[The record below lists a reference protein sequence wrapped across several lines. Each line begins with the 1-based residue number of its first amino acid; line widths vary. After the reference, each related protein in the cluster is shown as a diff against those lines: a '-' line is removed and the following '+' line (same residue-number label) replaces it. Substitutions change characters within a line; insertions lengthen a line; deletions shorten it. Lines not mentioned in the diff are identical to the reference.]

1 MNIAVVTNFEKDP
14 ALRYTK
20 LICSK
25 LTELGAEVQVEVPV
39 AEKLGMPLRQALR
52 GELIRSA
59 DVLVALGGDGTILHA
74 AKQAVVTGIPVL
86 GVNIGRLGFMAGL
99 EADEFDSLY
108 RLLRG
113 DYTIDDR
120 MMLKVELRR
129 GEKNSGVDSFLALND
144 AVISK
149 GALSRIIDISITC
162 NGRPSGRYRADGVI
176 ISTPTGS
183 TAYSL
188 SAGGPVIDPVL
199 ESIEVTPICPHS
211 LTSRSVLFSPETVI
225 GLHPERLDDREVYL
239 AVDGQEAV
247 KLSDNAEVF
256 LSKAKEKV
264 HFIRLKNDSFYE
276 TLYNKLSGRGI

>member
-1 MNIAVVTNFEKDP
+1 MNIAVVTNSEKDP

-20 LICSK
+20 LICSR
-25 LTELGAEVQVEVPV
+25 LLELGAQVQVEAPV
-39 AEKLGMPLRQALR
+39 AERLDLPLLR
-52 GELIRSA
+52 VPRDGLARDA
-59 DVLVALGGDGTILHA
+59 AVLVALGGDGTILHA
-74 AKQAVVTGIPVL
+74 AKQAVVTGVPVL

-99 EADEFDSLY
+99 EVDELPSLS

-113 DYTIDDR
+113 DYAIDDR
-120 MMLKVELRR
+120 MMLNIELRGG
-129 GEKNSGVDSFLALND
+129 GEGEAPLRFLALND

-149 GALSRIIDISITC
+149 GALSRIIDLSITC

-188 SAGGPVIDPVL
+188 SAGGPVIDPHL

-211 LTSRSVLFSPETVI
+211 LTSRSVLFSADTVI
-225 GLHPERLDDREVYL
+225 GLHPERLDDREAYL
-239 AVDGQEAV
+239 TVDGQEAV
-247 KLSDNAEVF
+247 KLGGNAEVF
-256 LSKAKEKV
+256 LSKAEEKV